1 MLTGSDAEGYDIT
14 FSYSSAKNGSL
25 SGFLPNITYRP
36 DSNFFGSDSF
46 KFVSN
51 DGFIN
56 SDSATVFISVKAVND
71 KPILILADLDTV
83 RLTQKK
89 SDANIFPASLI
100 LGGVTVA
107 TTIKDIDDDY
117 ISKSLIRITP
127 YFSNEDT
134 LLYDDSNISKI
145 NFSQTDSTATYEFI
159 SPILLQDLSLIHI

>member
-1 MLTGSDAEGYDIT
+1 M
-14 FSYSSAKNGSL
+14 
-25 SGFLPNITYRP
+25 
-36 DSNFFGSDSF
+36 
-46 KFVSN
+46 
-51 DGFIN
+51 
-56 SDSATVFISVKAVND
+56 ND

-159 SPILLQDLSLIHI
+159 SPILLQDYPLF